1 MCFVGMM
8 EATSGHVSVEGLDSR
23 ANIGHVRKMIGFCP
37 QYGEAAAS
45 TNEKHMRNALS
56 LQIFSTMNCPWTS
69 I

>member
-1 MCFVGMM
+1 MYFVGMM

-45 TNEKHMRNALS
+45 TNEKHMGNALS
-56 LQIFSTMNCPWTS
+56 L
-69 I
+69 